1 MKCKHCFAM
10 LGLALSMTSAAKI
23 PSAFE
28 TPAELAGHAVL
39 PANAVVSVPND
50 APSDLKIAGKYTTFK
65 RVEKLQS
72 VAGKSKDRE
81 TGYFLPIQDQP
92 RQGHSGIK
100 VVGKDTVWIL
110 TDNGFGGKV
119 NSPDSMLYLNQYQIN
134 WSKGKFE
141 PLKTVFLADP
151 DKKVPFRIVHEDTKE
166 RYLTGSDFDTES
178 FQIIGN
184 NIWIGDEFGPYL
196 IKTDLDGKVLSVFE
210 AEVDGIKIQSPDHY
224 RVVSPGI
231 PNGQHKN
238 VNLKRSKGYEGMAS
252 SPDGKYLY
260 PLLEGP
266 LWDEKKQSW
275 ETIDDKI
282 ALRILEFDVDKQE
295 WTGRYWLYPLENE
308 HNAIGDFNLLDA
320 KKGLIIER
328 DNGEGTE
335 DKGCKNLTDT
345 THCFSEPAKFKR
357 VYKVE
362 FSSDNVGKAVK
373 KIAYIDLLNISDPNK
388 VSLKPLN
395 GGVLKFPFFT
405 IENLDI
411 VDSEHIIVG
420 NDNNFPFSSSR
431 EPNRQDDNELI
442 LLKVPAL
449 LGAK

>member
-1 MKCKHCFAM
+1 MKNKHYFTM
-10 LGLALSMTSAAKI
+10 LGLALSMASIAET
-23 PSAFE
+23 PVAFE
-28 TPAELAGHAVL
+28 TPTELAGHAVL
-39 PANAVVSVPND
+39 PANSVVSVPND
-50 APSDLKIAGKYTTFK
+50 APNDLKTAGKYTTLK

-72 VAGKSKDRE
+72 VPGKSKDRE
-81 TGYFLPIQDQP
+81 TGSFLPIQNQP

-110 TDNGFGGKV
+110 TDNGFGSKA

-134 WSKGKFE
+134 WSKGEFE
-141 PLKTVFLADP
+141 PFKTVFLTDP

-166 RYLTGSDFDTES
+166 RYLTGADFDTES

-210 AEVDGIKIQSPDHY
+210 TEIDGIKVQSPDHY
-224 RVVSPGI
+224 QIVSPGI
-231 PNGQHKN
+231 PNGRHKN
-238 VNLKRSKGYEGMAS
+238 VNLKRSKGYEGMAA

-275 ETIDDKI
+275 ETVDGKV
-282 ALRILEFDVDKQE
+282 ALRILEFAVDKQE
-295 WTGRYWLYPLENE
+295 WTGRYWFYPLENE

-320 KKGLIIER
+320 KNGLIIER

-345 THCFSEPAKFKR
+345 THCFSDPAKFKR
-357 VYKVE
+357 VYKVA

-395 GGVLKFPFFT
+395 DGVLKFPFFT
-405 IENLDI
+405 IENLDV
-411 VDSEHIIVG
+411 VDNEHIIVG

-449 LGAK
+449 LGSQ